1 MLKYKN
7 WYMLQ
12 EKTLSDSE
20 IEDLIDKSQKGVQ
33 RVIGDTDRD
42 ESERKQV
49 TCPPKIGRPAKLVFF

>member
-33 RVIGDTDRD
+33 RVIDDTERD
-42 ESERKQV
+42 EDERKQGKEV
-49 TCPPKIGRPAKLVFF
+49 MKWSEEVLGK